1 MGAQEMQRSVIP
13 GLSRVRAQDV
23 QRSIDRFAAS
33 GTTRLAYSEEDNKGR
48 SVAMKMMREAGL
60 AVRIDAAGNIFGR
73 RDGASNLL
81 PIMFGSHIDTVRD
94 AGRFDGIL
102 GVAAGIECMRVLTE
116 WNHRTAHPLDLVIF
130 ANEEGQTFSA
140 LTGSRAM
147 VGDLSDQELKI
158 ADAAGRPLS
167 EAIRQI
173 GGKPEEVASSVMK
186 AGEVFAFLEVHIEQ
200 GGELSSLGIPI
211 GVVEGISG
219 IQQTDVFITGT
230 ANHSGTTAMEFRRDA
245 MVAAAEFILAVR
257 RLATELGCCR
267 VATVGRVSVFPNST
281 NIVPGRVELTLEVR
295 DMQEERMVRALE
307 LLKEEASIIAR
318 KWGVEFA
325 FSDRKRIH
333 PVPSDPQV
341 LKAIEESC
349 RELDVPFHRLPS
361 GAGHDAQMMAR
372 IAPMGMIFVP
382 SAGGISHS
390 IEEFTSA
397 EDCAL
402 GANVLLLSI
411 LRLDIQQALSLPGA
425 SPA

>member
-1 MGAQEMQRSVIP
+1 MGAQEMQRSGIP
-13 GLSRVRAQDV
+13 GLSRIRAQDV

-48 SVAMKMMREAGL
+48 SVAMEMMREAGL

-73 RDGASNLL
+73 RDGASNSL

-94 AGRFDGIL
+94 GGRFDGVL
-102 GVAAGIECMRVLTE
+102 GVASGIECMRILSE
-116 WNHRTAHPLDLVIF
+116 WNHRTDHPLDLVIF
-130 ANEEGQTFSA
+130 ANEEGQTYSA
-140 LTGSRAM
+140 LGGSRA
-147 VGDLSDQELKI
+147 VIGDLSGEELNT
-158 ADAAGRPLS
+158 ADPAGRPLS

-173 GGKPEEVASSVMK
+173 GGKPEEVALSVIK

-200 GGELSSLGIPI
+200 GAELSSLGIPI

-219 IQQTDVFITGT
+219 IQQTDVSITGT

-257 RLATELGCCR
+257 RLATELRCCR
-267 VATVGRVSVFPNST
+267 VATVGRVLVFPNSI
-281 NIVPGRVELTLEVR
+281 NIVPGRVELTLELR
-295 DMQEERMVRALE
+295 DMHEERMARALE
-307 LLKEEASIIAR
+307 LLKQEASIITR
-318 KWGVEFA
+318 KSGVQFG
-325 FSDRKRIH
+325 FSDRKRIRS
-333 PVPSDPQV
+333 VPADPQV
-341 LKAIEESC
+341 LEAIEESC

-411 LRLDIQQALSLPGA
+411 LRLDSLQAVSPPGV